1 MILAG
6 IVRSIRWSWW
16 LQWRWRWLM
25 ITVGVTLLEWL
36 LRLWLLCSSELL
48 LFWLCWIRD
57 IARSIWSEDWPLT
70 KKSRW
75 LVFLGDLWR
84 RWCSELVI
92 IRGCICIG
100 FLEHTELLVLRGI
113 SVSAGGKNYYK
124 NIELKL
130 WKIARWLST
139 IRI

>member
-6 IVRSIRWSWW
+6 IIRSIRWSWW